1 MSSTVD
7 RRVITYGVAVGA
19 TAIALLLTLWL
30 KPFLSQTIAAFF
42 YLAVLVSCWFGG
54 VRPGIVTTILAALS
68 LSYFLLPPL
77 DQLPVKGSSACVS
90 LGVFITVASLI
101 NLLTN
106 LQRTN
111 QRKLDQLNHQL
122 QEANVQAL
130 RTALAAACVGTWHW
144 NLVTGDITW
153 SPEHEQLFGLEP
165 GTFDGRYETFNE
177 RVHPDDRVS
186 VTDAVQQALEQRTA
200 YHLEYRV
207 VWADG
212 SVHWVE
218 GRGEA
223 VYDAANQPVQMSGT
237 IVDITARKQD
247 QVARE
252 RSEQHLRAIF
262 EAEPECVKVITAD
275 GILQAMNPAGL
286 AMLEVDHLDQVIGQN
301 VCPLIE
307 PSFRQAFLAF
317 TQQVTQGQPGVL
329 EFEIIGL
336 KGTHRWLESHAVPL
350 NFQDEAGIQVL
361 AITRDVTDR
370 KRIATALQQANQT
383 LEQQVQERTAELKHR
398 ADEVQ
403 DLYDKA
409 PCGYHSLDAE
419 GRFVRINDIE
429 LQWLGYERHEILGKL
444 FSDLLTSPSVQT
456 FQEHF
461 SKFKEVGWV
470 RNLEFELICKDG
482 SLLSVNLNSTAIYD
496 ESGNYVMSRST
507 LFDTRDRKR
516 TEAALTA
523 SQARFA
529 GIVEIANDAIIS
541 IDAQQQIT
549 LFNKGAE
556 KIFGYAA
563 AEVLGQPLSLLLP
576 ERFAQSHPRHISG
589 FTQAPEIARQ
599 MGERSELSGLRKDGS
614 EFPAEASIS
623 RLTLGNERI
632 FTAILRDISD
642 RKQAEAAQ
650 ARLAAIVASSQD
662 AIISKTLDGVIV
674 SWNAS
679 AEKLFGYSATE
690 AIGQYIGLIIPSDRL
705 GEEVRL
711 LTQIRRGD
719 LIQQYETVRQ
729 RKDGTLIDIALTLS
743 PVRDAKGTI
752 VGASKIARDITEQRA
767 LDRMKTEFISIVS
780 HELRTPLTAIR
791 GSLGLILRGVYDKK
805 PDKKHRMIEIAAQQS
820 DRLVRLV
827 NDILDLQRLES
838 GKMKLSLQ
846 ACDAAALMQQ
856 AADTMRAYAEE
867 HHIQLNVVP
876 LSASVWA
883 APDTIIQI
891 LTNLLSNAI
900 KFSPAGGQIWLSA
913 EPQLQVEGTGKKE
926 APACPSV
933 RFAVKDL
940 GRGIPSDKLET
951 VFERFQQVDASDSR
965 DKGGTGLGLAICRKM
980 IEQHGG
986 RIWVESRLGEGSTFY
1001 FTLPMVDEDARV
1013 KGTECQPNVYS

>member
-1 MSSTVD
+1 MSSTLD
-7 RRVITYGVAVGA
+7 RRVITYGVAVGV
-19 TAIALLLTLWL
+19 TAIALWLTLWL
-30 KPFLSQTIAAFF
+30 EPFLSQTIAAFF

-68 LSYFLLPPL
+68 LSHFLIPSLH
-77 DQLPVKGSSACVS
+77 QLSVKGSSAFVS

-106 LQRTN
+106 LQRKN
-111 QRKLDQLNHQL
+111 QHKLDQLNHQL
-122 QEANVQAL
+122 QEANVQSL
-130 RTALAAACVGTWHW
+130 RIALAAASVGTWHW
-144 NLVTGDITW
+144 NLVTGSITW

-165 GTFDGRYETFNE
+165 GTFDGQYETFNE
-177 RVHPDDRVS
+177 RVHPDDRVR
-186 VTDAVQQALEQRTA
+186 VNHAVQQALQQRTT

-218 GRGEA
+218 GKGEA
-223 VYDAANQPVQMSGT
+223 VYDTANQPVQMSGT
-237 IVDITARKQD
+237 IVDIT
-247 QVARE
+247 
-252 RSEQHLRAIF
+252 
-262 EAEPECVKVITAD
+262 
-275 GILQAMNPAGL
+275 
-286 AMLEVDHLDQVIGQN
+286 
-301 VCPLIE
+301 
-307 PSFRQAFLAF
+307 
-317 TQQVTQGQPGVL
+317 
-329 EFEIIGL
+329 
-336 KGTHRWLESHAVPL
+336 
-350 NFQDEAGIQVL
+350 
-361 AITRDVTDR
+361 DR
-370 KRIATALQQANQT
+370 KRIETALHQANQT
-383 LEQQVQERTAELKHR
+383 LEQQVQERTAELKRR

-403 DLYDKA
+403 DLYDQA

-429 LQWLGYERHEILGKL
+429 LQWLGYERQEILGKL
-444 FSDLLTSPSVQT
+444 FSDLLTSPSIQT

-461 SKFKEVGWV
+461 SRFKQVGWV

-482 SLLSVNLNSTAIYD
+482 SLLAVNLNSTAIYD

-507 LFDTRDRKR
+507 LFDIRDRKR

-529 GIVEIANDAIIS
+529 GIVDIANDAIIS

-556 KIFGYAA
+556 KVFGYAA
-563 AEVLGQPLSLLLP
+563 AEVMGQPLSLLLP

-589 FTQAPEIARQ
+589 FTQAPEVARQ
-599 MGERSELSGLRKDGS
+599 MGERSELSGRRKDGS

-679 AEKLFGYSATE
+679 AEKLFGYSAAE
-690 AIGQYIGLIIPSDRL
+690 AIGQYIGLIIPADRL
-705 GEEVRL
+705 DEEVQL
-711 LTQIRRGD
+711 LTQIRQGD
-719 LIQQYETVRQ
+719 SIQQYETVRR
-729 RKDGTLIDIALTLS
+729 RKDGTMLEVALTLS

-752 VGASKIARDITEQRA
+752 VGTSKIARDITEQSA

-856 AADTMRAYAEE
+856 AADTMRTYAEE
-867 HHIQLNVVP
+867 HHIQLSVVP
-876 LSASVWA
+876 LPISVWA

-900 KFSPAGGQIWLSA
+900 KFSQAGGQIWLSA
-913 EPQLQVEGTGKKE
+913 EPELQAEGTGMRQASE
-926 APACPSV
+926 PCPAV
-933 RFAVKDL
+933 RFAIKDR

-965 DKGGTGLGLAICRKM
+965 DKGGTGLGLAICRKI

-1001 FTLPMVDEDARV
+1001 FTLPMVEEDAGV
-1013 KGTECQPNVYS
+1013 KGTGCQPNVYS

>member
-1 MSSTVD
+1 MSSTLD
-7 RRVITYGVAVGA
+7 RRVITYGVAVGV
-19 TAIALLLTLWL
+19 TAIALWLTLWL
-30 KPFLSQTIAAFF
+30 EPFLSQTIAAFF

-68 LSYFLLPPL
+68 LSHFLMPSLH
-77 DQLPVKGSSACVS
+77 QLSVKGSSAFVS

-106 LQRTN
+106 LQRKN
-111 QRKLDQLNHQL
+111 QHKLDQLNHQL
-122 QEANVQAL
+122 QEANVQSL
-130 RTALAAACVGTWHW
+130 RIALAAASVGTWHW
-144 NLVTGDITW
+144 NLVTGSITW

-165 GTFDGRYETFNE
+165 GTFDGQYETFNE
-177 RVHPDDRVS
+177 RVHPDDRVRINH
-186 VTDAVQQALEQRTA
+186 AVQQALQQRTT

-218 GRGEA
+218 GKGEA

-237 IVDITARKQD
+237 IVDIT
-247 QVARE
+247 
-252 RSEQHLRAIF
+252 
-262 EAEPECVKVITAD
+262 
-275 GILQAMNPAGL
+275 
-286 AMLEVDHLDQVIGQN
+286 
-301 VCPLIE
+301 
-307 PSFRQAFLAF
+307 
-317 TQQVTQGQPGVL
+317 
-329 EFEIIGL
+329 
-336 KGTHRWLESHAVPL
+336 
-350 NFQDEAGIQVL
+350 
-361 AITRDVTDR
+361 DR
-370 KRIATALQQANQT
+370 KRIETALHQANQT
-383 LEQQVQERTAELKHR
+383 LEQQVQERTAELKRR

-403 DLYDKA
+403 DLYDQA

-429 LQWLGYERHEILGKL
+429 LQWLGYERQEILGKL
-444 FSDLLTSPSVQT
+444 FSDLLTSPSIQT

-461 SKFKEVGWV
+461 SRFKQVGWV

-482 SLLSVNLNSTAIYD
+482 SLLAVNLNSTAIYD

-507 LFDTRDRKR
+507 LFDIRDRKR

-529 GIVEIANDAIIS
+529 GIVDIANDAIIS

-556 KIFGYAA
+556 KVFGYAA
-563 AEVLGQPLSLLLP
+563 AEVMGQPLSLLLP

-589 FTQAPEIARQ
+589 FTQAPEVARQ
-599 MGERSELSGLRKDGS
+599 MGERSELSGRRKDGS

-679 AEKLFGYSATE
+679 AEKLFGYSAAE
-690 AIGQYIGLIIPSDRL
+690 AIGQYIGLIIPADRL
-705 GEEVRL
+705 DEEVQL
-711 LTQIRRGD
+711 LTQIRQGD
-719 LIQQYETVRQ
+719 SIQQYETVRR
-729 RKDGTLIDIALTLS
+729 RKDGTMLEVALTLS

-752 VGASKIARDITEQRA
+752 VGTSKIARDITEQSA

-867 HHIQLNVVP
+867 HHIKLSVIP
-876 LSASVWA
+876 LSVSVWA

-900 KFSPAGGQIWLSA
+900 KFSQAGGQIWLSA
-913 EPQLQVEGTGKKE
+913 EPELQAEGTGMRE
-926 APACPSV
+926 APQPCPAV
-933 RFAVKDL
+933 RFAIKDR

-965 DKGGTGLGLAICRKM
+965 DKGGTGLGLAICRKI

-1001 FTLPMVDEDARV
+1001 FTLPMVEEDAEV
-1013 KGTECQPNVYS
+1013 KGTGCQPNVYS

>member
-1 MSSTVD
+1 
-7 RRVITYGVAVGA
+7 VAVGV
-19 TAIALLLTLWL
+19 TAIALWLTLWL
-30 KPFLSQTIAAFF
+30 EPFLSQTIAAFF

-68 LSYFLLPPL
+68 LSHFLMPSLH
-77 DQLPVKGSSACVS
+77 QLSVKGSSAFVS

-106 LQRTN
+106 LQRKN
-111 QRKLDQLNHQL
+111 QHKLDQLNHQL
-122 QEANVQAL
+122 QEANVQSL
-130 RTALAAACVGTWHW
+130 RIALAAASVGTWHW
-144 NLVTGDITW
+144 NLVTGSITW

-165 GTFDGRYETFNE
+165 GTFDGQYETFNE
-177 RVHPDDRVS
+177 RVHPDDRVR
-186 VTDAVQQALEQRTA
+186 VNHAVQQALQQRTT

-218 GRGEA
+218 GKGEA

-237 IVDITARKQD
+237 IVDIT
-247 QVARE
+247 
-252 RSEQHLRAIF
+252 
-262 EAEPECVKVITAD
+262 
-275 GILQAMNPAGL
+275 
-286 AMLEVDHLDQVIGQN
+286 
-301 VCPLIE
+301 
-307 PSFRQAFLAF
+307 
-317 TQQVTQGQPGVL
+317 
-329 EFEIIGL
+329 
-336 KGTHRWLESHAVPL
+336 
-350 NFQDEAGIQVL
+350 
-361 AITRDVTDR
+361 DR
-370 KRIATALQQANQT
+370 KRIETALHQANQT
-383 LEQQVQERTAELKHR
+383 LEQQVQERTAELKRR

-403 DLYDKA
+403 DLYDQA

-429 LQWLGYERHEILGKL
+429 LQWLGYERQEILGKL
-444 FSDLLTSPSVQT
+444 FSDLLTSPSIQT

-461 SKFKEVGWV
+461 SRFKQVGWV

-482 SLLSVNLNSTAIYD
+482 SLLAVNLNSTAIYD

-507 LFDTRDRKR
+507 LFDIRDRKR

-529 GIVEIANDAIIS
+529 GIVDIANDAIIS

-556 KIFGYAA
+556 KVFGYAA
-563 AEVLGQPLSLLLP
+563 AEVMGQPLSLLLP

-589 FTQAPEIARQ
+589 FTQAPEVARQ
-599 MGERSELSGLRKDGS
+599 MGERSELSGRRKDGS

-679 AEKLFGYSATE
+679 AEKLFGYSAAE
-690 AIGQYIGLIIPSDRL
+690 AIGQYIGLIIPADRL
-705 GEEVRL
+705 DEEVQL
-711 LTQIRRGD
+711 LTQIRQGD
-719 LIQQYETVRQ
+719 SIQQYETVRR
-729 RKDGTLIDIALTLS
+729 RKDGTMLEVALTLS

-752 VGASKIARDITEQRA
+752 VGTSKIARDITEQSA

-867 HHIQLNVVP
+867 HHIQLSVVP
-876 LSASVWA
+876 LPVSVWA

-900 KFSPAGGQIWLSA
+900 KFSQAGGQIWLSA
-913 EPQLQVEGTGKKE
+913 EPELQAE
-926 APACPSV
+926 AQ
-933 RFAVKDL
+933 
-940 GRGIPSDKLET
+940 G
-951 VFERFQQVDASDSR
+951 
-965 DKGGTGLGLAICRKM
+965 
-980 IEQHGG
+980 
-986 RIWVESRLGEGSTFY
+986 
-1001 FTLPMVDEDARV
+1001 
-1013 KGTECQPNVYS
+1013 

>member
-1 MSSTVD
+1 MSSALD
-7 RRVITYGVAVGA
+7 RRVITYGVAVGV
-19 TAIALLLTLWL
+19 TAIALWLTLWL
-30 KPFLSQTIAAFF
+30 EPFLSQTIAAFF

-68 LSYFLLPPL
+68 LSHFLIPSLH
-77 DQLPVKGSSACVS
+77 QLSVKGSSAFVS

-106 LQRTN
+106 LQRKN
-111 QRKLDQLNHQL
+111 QHKLDQLNHQL
-122 QEANVQAL
+122 QEANVQSL
-130 RTALAAACVGTWHW
+130 RIALAAASVGTWHW
-144 NLVTGDITW
+144 NLVTGSITW

-165 GTFDGRYETFNE
+165 GTFDGQYETFNE
-177 RVHPDDRVS
+177 RVHPDDRVR
-186 VTDAVQQALEQRTA
+186 VNHAVQQALQQRTT

-218 GRGEA
+218 GKGEA
-223 VYDAANQPVQMSGT
+223 VYDKANQPVQMSGT
-237 IVDITARKQD
+237 IVDIT
-247 QVARE
+247 
-252 RSEQHLRAIF
+252 
-262 EAEPECVKVITAD
+262 
-275 GILQAMNPAGL
+275 
-286 AMLEVDHLDQVIGQN
+286 
-301 VCPLIE
+301 
-307 PSFRQAFLAF
+307 
-317 TQQVTQGQPGVL
+317 
-329 EFEIIGL
+329 
-336 KGTHRWLESHAVPL
+336 
-350 NFQDEAGIQVL
+350 
-361 AITRDVTDR
+361 DR
-370 KRIATALQQANQT
+370 KRIETALHQANQT
-383 LEQQVQERTAELKHR
+383 LEQQVQERTAELKRR

-403 DLYDKA
+403 DLYDQA

-429 LQWLGYERHEILGKL
+429 LQWLGYERQEILGKL
-444 FSDLLTSPSVQT
+444 FSDLLTSPSIQT

-461 SKFKEVGWV
+461 SRFKQVGWV

-482 SLLSVNLNSTAIYD
+482 SLLAVNLNSTAIYD

-507 LFDTRDRKR
+507 LFDIRDRKR

-529 GIVEIANDAIIS
+529 GIVDIANDAIIS

-556 KIFGYAA
+556 KVFGYAA
-563 AEVLGQPLSLLLP
+563 AEVMGQPLSLLLP

-589 FTQAPEIARQ
+589 FTQAPEVARQ
-599 MGERSELSGLRKDGS
+599 MGERSELSGRRKDGS

-679 AEKLFGYSATE
+679 AEKLFGYSAAE
-690 AIGQYIGLIIPSDRL
+690 AIGQYIGLIIPADRL
-705 GEEVRL
+705 DEEVQL
-711 LTQIRRGD
+711 LTQIRQGD
-719 LIQQYETVRQ
+719 SIQQYETVRR
-729 RKDGTLIDIALTLS
+729 RKDGTMLEVALTLS

-752 VGASKIARDITEQRA
+752 VGTSKIARDITEQSA

-867 HHIQLNVVP
+867 HHIQLSVVP
-876 LSASVWA
+876 LSISVWA

-900 KFSPAGGQIWLSA
+900 KLSQAGGQIWLSA
-913 EPQLQVEGTGKKE
+913 EPELQAEGTGMRQ
-926 APACPSV
+926 APEPCSAV
-933 RFAVKDL
+933 RFAIKDR

-965 DKGGTGLGLAICRKM
+965 DKGGTGLGLAICRKI

-1001 FTLPMVDEDARV
+1001 FTLPMVEEDAEV
-1013 KGTECQPNVYS
+1013 KGTGCQPNVYS